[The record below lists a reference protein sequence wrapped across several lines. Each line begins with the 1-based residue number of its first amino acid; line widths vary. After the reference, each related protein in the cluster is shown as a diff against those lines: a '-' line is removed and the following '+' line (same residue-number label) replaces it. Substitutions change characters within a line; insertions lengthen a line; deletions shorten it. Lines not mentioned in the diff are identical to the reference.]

1 MGNILPILISYKL
14 HKEYIEEKQPQ
25 VTIKKEEIP
34 LLKEEKRKNHRD
46 GNDGR
51 QKHPIYNKCHIL
63 IIQAI

>member
-34 LLKEEKRKNHRD
+34 LLKEEKRFSKNGKKD
-46 GNDGR
+46 TN
-51 QKHPIYNKCHIL
+51 NM
-63 IIQAI
+63 